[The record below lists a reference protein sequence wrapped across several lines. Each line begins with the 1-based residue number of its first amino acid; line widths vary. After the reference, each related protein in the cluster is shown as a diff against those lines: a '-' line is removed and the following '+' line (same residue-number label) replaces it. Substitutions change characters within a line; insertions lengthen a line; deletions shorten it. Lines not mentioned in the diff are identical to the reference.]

1 MKNRIVK
8 VLLVVLIVV
17 GAKLWFFPTKRAQAA
32 PQEVF
37 GACVANIPQ
46 EWGEFVGGSEQS
58 GIAFRDKQGTLRFIT
73 NFPCNG
79 TIPLVALEVRRGP
92 MPAK

>member
-58 GIAFRDKQGTLRFIT
+58 GIAFRDNDPTGCSRSQAGADADKVTERDR
-73 NFPCNG
+73 
-79 TIPLVALEVRRGP
+79 E
-92 MPAK
+92 

>member
-8 VLLVVLIVV
+8 VLLVVLVLT
-17 GAKLWFFPTKRAQAA
+17 GAKLLFFPTKRAKAS

-37 GACVANIPQ
+37 GACVANVPQ

-58 GIAFRDKQGTLRFIT
+58 GVTFRDRQGTLRFVT
-73 NFPCNG
+73 TFPCNG
-79 TIPLVALEVRRGP
+79 TIPAVALEVRRS
-92 MPAK
+92 PAK

>member
-8 VLLVVLIVV
+8 VLLLIVGLI
-17 GAKLWFFPTKRAQAA
+17 GAKLLFFPSQRAKAA

-37 GACVANIPQ
+37 GVCVADVPQ
-46 EWGEFVGGSEQS
+46 EWGEYVGGSEQS
-58 GIAFRDKQGTLRFIT
+58 GVVFRDKQGTLRFIT

-79 TIPLVALEVRRGP
+79 GTPLVALEVRRSLT
-92 MPAK
+92 K

>member
-8 VLLVVLIVV
+8 VLLVILLLI
-17 GAKLWFFPTKRAQAA
+17 GAKLLFFSPKRAKAA
-32 PQEVF
+32 PQEVL

-46 EWGEFVGGSEQS
+46 EWGDDVGGSEQS
-58 GIAFRDKQGTLRFIT
+58 GIAFRDKQGTLRFVT

-79 TIPLVALEVRRGP
+79 TIPLVALEIRRSP
-92 MPAK
+92 TK

>member
-8 VLLVVLIVV
+8 VLLVVLVLT
-17 GAKLWFFPTKRAQAA
+17 GAKLLFFPTKRAKAS

-37 GACVANIPQ
+37 GACVANVPQ

-58 GIAFRDKQGTLRFIT
+58 GVTFRDRQGTLRFVT
-73 NFPCNG
+73 TFPCNG
-79 TIPLVALEVRRGP
+79 TIPAVALEVRRSP
-92 MPAK
+92 SK

>member
-8 VLLVVLIVV
+8 VLLVVLVLV
-17 GAKLWFFPTKRAQAA
+17 GAKLLFFSAKRANTAR
-32 PQEVF
+32 QEVF
-37 GACVANIPQ
+37 GACVAQIPQ
-46 EWGEFVGGSEQS
+46 EWGDFVGGSEQS

-79 TIPLVALEVRRGP
+79 TIPLVALEVRRS
-92 MPAK
+92 PAK

>member
-79 TIPLVALEVRRGP
+79 TIPAVALEVRRS
-92 MPAK
+92 PAR

>member
-8 VLLVVLIVV
+8 VLLVLSALV
-17 GAKLWFFPTKRAQAA
+17 GAKLLFFPTKRAKAA

-37 GACVANIPQ
+37 GACVAQIPQ

-58 GIAFRDKQGTLRFIT
+58 GVTFRDRQGTLRFVT
-73 NFPCNG
+73 TFPCNG
-79 TIPLVALEVRRGP
+79 TIPAVALEVRRS
-92 MPAK
+92 PAK

>member
-8 VLLVVLIVV
+8 VLLVLSVLV
-17 GAKLWFFPTKRAQAA
+17 GAKLLFFSTKSAKAA

-37 GACVANIPQ
+37 GACVAQIPQ

-58 GIAFRDKQGTLRFIT
+58 GIAFRDRQGTLRFIT

-79 TIPLVALEVRRGP
+79 TIPSVALEVRRS
-92 MPAK
+92 PAK

>member
-8 VLLVVLIVV
+8 VLLVVLILTE
-17 GAKLWFFPTKRAQAA
+17 AKLLFFPTKSTKAS

-37 GACVANIPQ
+37 GACVARVPQ

-58 GIAFRDKQGTLRFIT
+58 GVTFRNRQGTLRFVT
-73 NFPCNG
+73 TFPCNG
-79 TIPLVALEVRRGP
+79 TIPSVALEVRRT
-92 MPAK
+92 PAN